1 MNLNRFVN
9 IGEAVRVWGTIS
21 RPDTGQTLQLEPR
34 ETADLDLP
42 KDFTDPYLE
51 YVGPAYRRTSKPRLD
66 TKLEESQDS
75 TDQGTEP
82 SEEARAEEVSDP
94 ASTDAGA

>member
-9 IGEAVRVWGTIS
+9 IGEAIRVWGTIS
-21 RPDTGQTLQLEPR
+21 RPDTGQTLQLEPG
-34 ETADLDLP
+34 ETADLSLP

-82 SEEARAEEVSDP
+82 IENPQGVND
-94 ASTDAGA
+94 GA